1 MPNEHPVAGPPAGYV
16 AAPPRL
22 AEAAEAAAL
31 VAAYELAHEG
41 VANTSTETLEGDW
54 AGADLEANAVL
65 VRGPGGEA
73 VALLDTVPSRA
84 ELLLTYA
91 FVAPDARDAE
101 ELSAYLAG
109 AAEARALRLS
119 GGGPVTVRNYL
130 PIADVRLAA
139 SLAARG
145 YANVRTIYRMETEL
159 AAPPPPPEW
168 PDGVSVRDYAGSPDE
183 PAAYEAF
190 ELGSVGMWNRPGN
203 TFEQWSA
210 SVGRL
215 RGEMRLALADGEIV
229 GMSIT
234 RAPRTSAAGLVQSL
248 RVVPAWR
255 RRGLGAALLADAFGA
270 CHALGKR
277 RVGLTVDADSTTGAP
292 ELYLRAGMRVT
303 QRYLVFEKE
312 LGGSA

>member
-1 MPNEHPVAGPPAGYV
+1 MTNEHPAARPPAGYV

-22 AEAAEAAAL
+22 AEVAEAAAL

-41 VANTSTETLEGDW
+41 VANTSTETLEDDW

-73 VALLDTVPSRA
+73 VALLDTLPSRA

-91 FVAPDARDAE
+91 FVAPDAQDAG

-109 AAEARALRLS
+109 AAEARALHLS

-130 PIADVRLAA
+130 PIADARLAA

-159 AAPPPPPEW
+159 AAPPPPEW
-168 PDGVSVRDYAGSPDE
+168 PAGVSVRDYAGSPDE

-210 SVGRL
+210 IVGRL

-255 RRGLGAALLADAFGA
+255 RRGLGAALLADAFEA